1 MAHDSLSLFG
11 DIEDAIIQRLRSRVT
26 GTIQEFNLTDNVD
39 MVRCPAVN
47 VAMHQGANQPVSAG
61 SVDIRAEFNVTV
73 VVANPRDSQARRR
86 ELYPLLSGII
96 LALSFWKPTLT
107 EDDSVVELAAAKL
120 RVGSFRNVL
129 ESDSRIAFT
138 VKVETVCGVDIPEDE
153 EGLATLLEIGLN
165 YMIKPG
171 DDIADARDEIAFEPD
186 EEEQ

>member
-11 DIEDAIIQRLRSRVT
+11 DIEDAIVQRLQSRVT

-47 VAMHQGANQPVSAG
+47 VAMHQGDNRAVSAG
-61 SVDIRAEFNVTV
+61 SLDIRTEFNVTI
-73 VVANPRDSQARRR
+73 VVANPRDSMARRR
-86 ELYPLLSGII
+86 ELYPLLSGVI
-96 LALSFWKPTLT
+96 LALSHWQPVL
-107 EDDSVVELAAAKL
+107 DDDGTDVVLEAEKL

-129 ESDSRIAFT
+129 ETDTRVAYT

-165 YMIKPG
+165 YMLKPG
-171 DDIADARDEIAFEPD
+171 DNVADARDEIEYEP
-186 EEEQ
+186 EEEA